1 MIKRLKRSANQN
13 RLHIRGKGI
22 GKNYKEGGRGEDPC
36 RFSIES
42 VPLPYAPRYPCPF
55 QRMYYTER
63 NNPPFFSRRERTSPP
78 TLSIF
83 HRQRWLLAPAEFHR
97 RHVPLWFMRLAVAKR
112 RISPSSHFC
121 FRWNMCSIRRNYL
134 YAILPILFIT
144 HVIYS
149 VLFGTQGFL
158 DIGYGVNSFSL
169 GF

>member
-1 MIKRLKRSANQN
+1 MQIKIDYTFVERESERITRRGGGERIRVVFQSN
-13 RLHIRGKGI
+13 RFHYHMLPDIRVPSNGCITRKGI
-22 GKNYKEGGRGEDPC
+22 IHRSSHEREQ
-36 RFSIES
+36 
-42 VPLPYAPRYPCPF
+42 VPPHSFHLPPAALA
-55 QRMYYTER
+55 
-63 NNPPFFSRRERTSPP
+63 S
-78 TLSIF
+78 
-83 HRQRWLLAPAEFHR
+83 APAEFHR